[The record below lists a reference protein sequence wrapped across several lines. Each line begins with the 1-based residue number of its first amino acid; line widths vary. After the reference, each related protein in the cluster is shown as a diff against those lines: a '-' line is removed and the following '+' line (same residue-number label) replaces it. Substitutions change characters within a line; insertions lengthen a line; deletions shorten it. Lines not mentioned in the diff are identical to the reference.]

1 MARHK
6 YTGDN
11 HQNRVQKD
19 GRAKNGRLAGM
30 KNRQKGKI
38 AKKRKKLN
46 SKKKPLDDYQDTTRK
61 EFLLRKAGESQ
72 EQWEKRTLRRRV
84 YGRSKDNNIRLASDG
99 KIVNYSRP
107 LKCRQKEVKLIIQA
121 RFHERPYD
129 FLKVYA
135 FVMRWASVRHDVL
148 KEDIELGYYFYSGE
162 PFTKEDFSLACIQL
176 GTVRGVFTRFYKN
189 GYIVP
194 VSVISRIGTVKDI
207 GYYSLSMEFQLLI
220 KRVYG
225 VLSKV
230 TPAGLSTKHLKAKQD
245 EELIEFMLKLNTEI
259 EETIR
264 GEKNQ
269 DKILFRNEEN

>member
-61 EFLLRKAGESQ
+61 EFLKRKVGETQ
-72 EQWEKRTLRRRV
+72 EEWDKRTLRRRI
-84 YGRSKDNNIRLASDG
+84 YGITKDNNIRVANNG
-99 KIVNYSRP
+99 KIVSYSRP
-107 LKCRQKEVKLIIQA
+107 LKCRQKEIKLTIQT
-121 RFHERPYD
+121 RFIERPYD
-129 FLKVYA
+129 FLKCYA

-148 KEDIELGYYFYSGE
+148 KEDIELGYYFYDGE
-162 PFTKEDFSLACIQL
+162 PFTREDFALACIQL
-176 GTVRGVFTRFYKN
+176 GTVRGVFARFYRE
-189 GYIVP
+189 GYIMP
-194 VSVISRIGTVKDI
+194 HSVISRSGVIKNI
-207 GYYSLSMEFQLLI
+207 EYFSLSAEFNFLI

-245 EELIEFMLKLNTEI
+245 DELIEFMLKLNTEI

-269 DKILFRNEEN
+269 DKIIFRNEN

>member
-30 KNRQKGKI
+30 KNRQKGKM

-107 LKCRQKEVKLIIQA
+107 LKCRQKEIKLRIQA

-259 EETIR
+259 EETIL
-264 GEKNQ
+264 GVKNQ
-269 DKILFRNEEN
+269 DKILFRNED